1 MVFKGHTDEVNAV
14 AFSPDEMLLASAS
27 KDGTVRFWN
36 MDTAMLV
43 GMIDLTDGDTENP
56 VWDVD
61 FSADGTMVATASEDG
76 FVRLW
81 GIGP

>member
-1 MVFKGHTDEVNAV
+1 MTFKGHTVI
-14 AFSPDEMLLASAS
+14 FSPDELLLASAS

-43 GMIDLTDGDTENP
+43 GMIDLNDAGANP

-61 FSADGTMVATASEDG
+61 FSADGTLVGTASEDG

-81 GIGP
+81 GTRP